1 MRIRIDHIAKIEG
14 HASFTADIVKG
25 DIKGARI
32 KIEEGARLFE
42 GIMKDRHDE
51 EVPEIASRIC
61 GICPV
66 VHNLTAFKAIENAY
80 NLKLDETSIILRKL
94 MMLGQIINSHAL
106 HLFFFSLSDFFGFK
120 TDLQL
125 INAYPEKTHD
135 AIKIRDIGNELVEAI
150 GGRSIHPVVAMIGG
164 MRKAPE
170 IEKLKKVLNNFENGF
185 DIVLRLADLFLQLKY
200 PDFIRK
206 TSYVSLSNDDEYA
219 IYDGKIKVDGK
230 LNLSPKEFL
239 MLIKEFQGP
248 DKIAKRV
255 KFAGNTYMVGALAR
269 LHNNYEKLNMSARAV
284 LEKAKTKFFTSPQG
298 GPLYNPFYNILAQ
311 AIEVVH
317 CFEEAIKL
325 LELITMDEIKIS
337 EPKIDNRTRSPVI
350 RQGIGAIEAPRGTL
364 FYDLELK
371 GEIVQNLNIIT
382 PTAQNLANL
391 EADLEEFERLAG
403 FGRLNPEQRADKIK
417 MLIRAYDPCVTCSVH

>member
-25 DIKGARI
+25 DVKGARI

-42 GIMKDRHDE
+42 GIMRGRTDE
-51 EVPEIASRIC
+51 EMPEIASRIC
-61 GICPV
+61 GVCPV
-66 VHNLTAFKAIENAY
+66 VHNLTGFKAIENAY
-80 NLKLDETSIILRKL
+80 NLDLDETSIVLRKL

-106 HLFFFSLSDFFGFK
+106 HLFFFSLSDFFGYK

-150 GGRSIHPVVAMIGG
+150 GGRSIHPMNATIGG

-170 IEKLKKVLNNFENGF
+170 IEELKKVLNDFRNTF

-206 TSYVSLSNDDEYA
+206 TSYISLSNSDEYA
-219 IYDGKIKVDGK
+219 IYDGKIMVDGK
-230 LNLSPKEFL
+230 LDLNPKEFL
-239 MLIKEFQGP
+239 LLIKEFQEK
-248 DKIAKRV
+248 DSVAKRV
-255 KFAGNTYMVGALAR
+255 KFADNTYMVGALAR
-269 LHNNYEKLNMSARAV
+269 LHNNQEKLNPSAKAV
-284 LEKAKTKFFTSPQG
+284 LEKSKIKFPF
-298 GPLYNPFYNILAQ
+298 YNPFYNILAQ
-311 AIEVVH
+311 AIELVH

-325 LELITMDEIKIS
+325 LELITIGEIEIS
-337 EPKIDNRTRSPVI
+337 EPKIDSQTGEGV
-350 RQGIGAIEAPRGTL
+350 GAIEAPRGTL
-364 FYDLELK
+364 FYDLKLK
-371 GEIVQNLNIIT
+371 QGIVENLNIIT

-391 EADLEEFERLAG
+391 EADLEEFEKLAG
-403 FGRLNPEQRADKIK
+403 FDRLNREQREEKIK
-417 MLIRAYDPCVTCSVH
+417 MLIRAYDPCVTCAVH

>member
-1 MRIRIDHIAKIEG
+1 MKIRIDHIAKIEG

-42 GIMKDRHDE
+42 GIMRGRTDE

-61 GICPV
+61 GVCPV
-66 VHNLTAFKAIENAY
+66 VHNLTGFKAIENAY
-80 NLKLDETSIILRKL
+80 NLTLDETSIILRKL

-106 HLFFFSLSDFFGFK
+106 HLFFFSLSDFFGYK

-135 AIKIRDIGNELVEAI
+135 AIKIRDVGNELVETI
-150 GGRSIHPVVAMIGG
+150 GGRSIHPMNATIGG

-170 IEKLKKVLNNFENGF
+170 IEELKKVLNDSRNTF

-206 TSYVSLSNDDEYA
+206 TSYISLSNSDEYA
-219 IYDGKIKVDGK
+219 IYDGKIMVDGK
-230 LNLSPKEFL
+230 LDLNPKEFL
-239 MLIKEFQGP
+239 MLIKEFQEK
-248 DKIAKRV
+248 DSVAKRV

-269 LHNNYEKLNMSARAV
+269 LHNNWEQLNPSAKAV
-284 LEKAKTKFFTSPQG
+284 LEKSKIKFPF
-298 GPLYNPFYNILAQ
+298 YNPFYNILAQ
-311 AIEVVH
+311 AIELVH
-317 CFEEAIKL
+317 CFEETIKL
-325 LELITMDEIKIS
+325 LELITIGEIKIS
-337 EPKIDNRTRSPVI
+337 EPKVTDRGDG
-350 RQGIGAIEAPRGTL
+350 QGIGAIEAPRGML
-364 FYDLELK
+364 FYDLKLK
-371 GEIVQNLNIIT
+371 QGLPAGRQGIVESLNIIT

-391 EADLEEFERLAG
+391 EADLEEFEKLAG
-403 FGRLNPEQRADKIK
+403 FGRLSREQKADRIK